1 LTRDQEGGGVTG
13 VRVAVAETAVGDHGI
28 DADRANAPESPV
40 AAVRRRMGGRYP
52 IDPFGADPQLMDLL
66 APAVRAVARVR
77 VEHAERLPE
86 VGGALLVANRG
97 LGVLEPAALAIAV
110 REVTGRR
117 VRIVGAPD
125 LPVVGPVVRKLG
137 ALGSRPDDV
146 AALLRAG
153 HLAVAPLAPTWLRAG
168 AGEPPRALLA
178 AILGFPVIPVA
189 VLPGGPVG
197 LPLRP
202 WRVIVGEM
210 VETETDAVP
219 GDALVAAELAE
230 RVRDAV
236 RWLLARA

>member
-1 LTRDQEGGGVTG
+1 M
-13 VRVAVAETAVGDHGI
+13 ASA
-28 DADRANAPESPV
+28 S
-40 AAVRRRMGGRYP
+40 
-52 IDPFGADPQLMDLL
+52 
-66 APAVRAVARVR
+66 
-77 VEHAERLPE
+77 
-86 VGGALLVANRG
+86 
-97 LGVLEPAALAIAV
+97 LEPAALAVAV

-117 VRIVGAPD
+117 VRIIGAPD
-125 LPVVGPVVRKLG
+125 LPVLG
-137 ALGSRPDDV
+137 
-146 AALLRAG
+146 
-153 HLAVAPLAPTWLRAG
+153 PLAPQARRARTAPRTSPRSCAPVTWRPRRWRLRGCAPG

-189 VLPGGPVG
+189 VVPGGPVG

-236 RWLLARA
+236 RAPARPGLTRARLCLSVCTAGR

>member
-1 LTRDQEGGGVTG
+1 VT
-13 VRVAVAETAVGDHGI
+13 AVQAVSETAVSDHGI
-28 DADRANAPESPV
+28 DADRAHAPESLLTM
-40 AAVRRRMGGRYP
+40 ARRRFGGRYP
-52 IDPFGADPQLMDLL
+52 IDPFGADPHLMDLL
-66 APAVRAVARVR
+66 TPPARAAVRVR
-77 VEHAERLPE
+77 VQHGERLPD

-97 LGVLEPAALAIAV
+97 LGLLEPAALAIAV

-117 VRIVGAPD
+117 VRIMGAPD
-125 LPVVGPVVRKLG
+125 LPVLGPLARKLG
-137 ALGSRPDDV
+137 ALGRPEDV

-153 HLAVAPLAPTWLRAG
+153 HLAAAPLAPTWLRPG

-189 VLPGGPVG
+189 VVPGGPVG
-197 LPLRP
+197 LPLRA

-236 RWLLARA
+236 RRLLARA

>member
-1 LTRDQEGGGVTG
+1 VTG
-13 VRVAVAETAVGDHGI
+13 VPVGAADTAVGDHGI
-28 DADRANAPESPV
+28 DADRVHAPESLLAV
-40 AAVRRRMGGRYP
+40 ARRRLGGRYP
-52 IDPFGADPQLMDLL
+52 IDPFGGDPHLIDLL
-66 APAVRAVARVR
+66 SAPVRGVVRVR
-77 VEHAERLPE
+77 VEHGERLPE

-97 LGVLEPAALAIAV
+97 LGLLEPAALAVAV

-117 VRIVGAPD
+117 LRIIGAPD
-125 LPVVGPVVRKLG
+125 LPVLGPAVRKLG
-137 ALGSRPDDV
+137 ALGGRADDV

-153 HLAVAPLAPTWLRAG
+153 HLAAAPLAPTWLRPG

-178 AILGFPVIPVA
+178 SILGFPVIPVA

-197 LPLRP
+197 LPLRA

-230 RVRDAV
+230 RVRDSV
-236 RWLLARA
+236 RWLVARA

>member
-1 LTRDQEGGGVTG
+1 MTG
-13 VRVAVAETAVGDHGI
+13 VPVAVADTAVGDHGI
-28 DADRANAPESPV
+28 DADRVHAPESLL
-40 AAVRRRMGGRYP
+40 AITRRRLSGRYP

-66 APAVRAVARVR
+66 AAPVRGAVRVR
-77 VEHAERLPE
+77 VEHGERLPE

-97 LGVLEPAALAIAV
+97 LGLLEPAALAIAV

-117 VRIVGAPD
+117 VRIIGAPD
-125 LPVVGPVVRKLG
+125 LPVLGPVVRKLG
-137 ALGSRPDDV
+137 ALGGRPDDV

-153 HLAVAPLAPTWLRAG
+153 HLAAAPLAPTWLRPG

-197 LPLRP
+197 LPLRA

-230 RVRDAV
+230 RVRDSV

>member
-1 LTRDQEGGGVTG
+1 MTGGP
-13 VRVAVAETAVGDHGI
+13 VAVPDTAVGDHGI
-28 DADRANAPESPV
+28 DADRAHEPESPV
-40 AAVRRRMGGRYP
+40 AVARRRLGGRYP
-52 IDPFGADPQLMDLL
+52 IDPFGGDPHLMDLL

-77 VEHAERLPE
+77 VEHGERLPD

-97 LGVLEPAALAIAV
+97 LGLLEPAALAIAV

-117 VRIVGAPD
+117 LRIVGAPR
-125 LPVVGPVVRKLG
+125 LPVLGPVVRKLG

-153 HLAVAPLAPTWLRAG
+153 HLAVAPLAPTWLRSG
-168 AGEPPRALLA
+168 AGEPPRALLG
-178 AILGFPVIPVA
+178 AIIGFPVIPVA
-189 VLPGGPVG
+189 VLPGGPAG

-210 VETETDAVP
+210 VKTETDAVP

-230 RVRDAV
+230 SVRDGV

>member
-1 LTRDQEGGGVTG
+1 MSA
-13 VRVAVAETAVGDHGI
+13 AVQPIADTTAVSDHGI
-28 DADRANAPESPV
+28 DADRVHPAESPWR
-40 AAVRRRMGGRYP
+40 ALRRRLSGRYP
-52 IDPFGADPQLMDLL
+52 IDPFGGDPQLMDLV
-66 APAVRAVARVR
+66 APPWLTGVRVR
-77 VEHAERLPE
+77 VEHGHRLPE
-86 VGGALLVANRG
+86 VGGGLLVANRG
-97 LGVLEPAALAIAV
+97 LGFLEPAALAIAV
-110 REVTGRR
+110 RQVTGRR
-117 VRIVGAPD
+117 VRVIGAPD
-125 LPVVGPVVRKLG
+125 LPVLGPLARKLG

-153 HLAVAPLAPTWLRAG
+153 HLAAAPLAPTWLLPG

-197 LPLRP
+197 LPLRA
-202 WRVIVGEM
+202 WRVIVGDM

-236 RWLLARA
+236 RGLLARAG

>member
-1 LTRDQEGGGVTG
+1 M
-13 VRVAVAETAVGDHGI
+13 AVVQPVPETAVADHGI
-28 DADRANAPESPV
+28 DADRVHTPESV
-40 AAVRRRMGGRYP
+40 LSVLRRRFGGRYP
-52 IDPFGADPQLMDLL
+52 IDPFGADPHLMDLL
-66 APAVRAVARVR
+66 TPAGQVAVRVR
-77 VEHAERLPE
+77 VEHGERIPE

-97 LGVLEPAALAIAV
+97 LGLLEPAALAIAV

-117 VRIVGAPD
+117 LRIMGAPE
-125 LPVVGPVVRKLG
+125 LPILGPVARKLG
-137 ALGSRPDDV
+137 ALRRPDDV

-153 HLAVAPLAPTWLRAG
+153 HLAAAPLAPTWLLPG

-189 VLPGGPVG
+189 VLPGGPLG

-202 WRVIVGEM
+202 WRVVIGDM

-236 RWLLARA
+236 RSLLVRRG

>member
-1 LTRDQEGGGVTG
+1 MTG
-13 VRVAVAETAVGDHGI
+13 VPALDIPAVGDHGI
-28 DADRANAPESPV
+28 DADRAAPIGSLV
-40 AAVRRRMGGRYP
+40 ALARRRIAGRYP
-52 IDPFGADPQLMDLL
+52 VDPFGADPQLMDLF
-66 APAVRAVARVR
+66 APLVHAGVRVR
-77 VEHAERLPE
+77 VEHGQRIPA
-86 VGGALLVANRG
+86 VGGALVVSNRG
-97 LGVLEPAALAIAV
+97 LGLLEPAALAVAV

-117 VRIVGAPD
+117 VRVVGAPE
-125 LPVVGPVVRKLG
+125 LPLVGPVMRKLG
-137 ALGSRPDDV
+137 ALGGQPDDV

-153 HLAVAPLAPTWLRAG
+153 HLAAAPLAPTWLRSS

-202 WRVIVGEM
+202 WRVIVGEV

-219 GDALVAAELAE
+219 GDALVAAELSE

-236 RWLLARA
+236 RRLLAHA

>member
-1 LTRDQEGGGVTG
+1 MT
-13 VRVAVAETAVGDHGI
+13 VAQTVPDTAVVDHGI
-28 DADRANAPESPV
+28 DTDRIHAPESPWT
-40 AAVRRRMGGRYP
+40 AVRRRFGGRYP
-52 IDPFGADPQLMDLL
+52 VDPFGADPQLMDLCTT
-66 APAVRAVARVR
+66 PVQAVVRVR
-77 VEHAERLPE
+77 VEHGSRLPE
-86 VGGALLVANRG
+86 VGGALLVSNRG
-97 LGVLEPAALAIAV
+97 LGILEPAALAVAV
-110 REVTGRR
+110 REATGRR
-117 VRIVGAPD
+117 VRVIGAPD
-125 LPVVGPVVRKLG
+125 LPVLGPLARKLG

-153 HLAVAPLAPTWLRAG
+153 HLAAAPLAPTWLLPG

-202 WRVIVGEM
+202 WRVIVGDV

-236 RWLLARA
+236 RGLLVRGG

>member
-1 LTRDQEGGGVTG
+1 MTG
-13 VRVAVAETAVGDHGI
+13 APVAVAETAVGDHGI
-28 DADRANAPESPV
+28 DADRVHEAESLLAV
-40 AAVRRRMGGRYP
+40 ARRRLGGRYP
-52 IDPFGADPQLMDLL
+52 IDPFGGDPQLMDLFA
-66 APAVRAVARVR
+66 APVRGAVRVR
-77 VEHAERLPE
+77 VEHSERLPE

-97 LGVLEPAALAIAV
+97 LGLLEPAALAIAV

-117 VRIVGAPD
+117 VRIIGAPD
-125 LPVVGPVVRKLG
+125 LPVLGPIVRKLG
-137 ALGSRPDDV
+137 ALGGRPDDA

-153 HLAVAPLAPTWLRAG
+153 HLAAAPLAPTWLRPG

-197 LPLRP
+197 LPLRA

-210 VETETDAVP
+210 VETATDAVP

-230 RVRDAV
+230 RVRDSV